1 MALFR
6 THTRLLLFLCAA
18 SVLGACGTKPSDDE
32 QPMPMSWQVRLY
44 PPWLQAIVSRLTG
57 QKQTDAH
64 NGRGEFGDD
73 PAANGGELPPSTLP
87 PEPELGGTD
96 EELAQ
101 NGNNPAVDY
110 SLSAAEEAA
119 RQKWIR
125 TIGEPRP
132 NETFGEFVARV
143 ASIQIGQPYGNPPS
157 LHQAEQ
163 LRLSFR
169 AFQCVSFVESSL
181 AMARCL
187 WAHKPDL
194 GCFAQELISLRYR
207 GGHVDGYISR
217 LHYYSEWMT
226 DNATRGRLALLTPK
240 LGGTPVARTEKY
252 MTNHPKL
259 YGPLVDPNIFA
270 QVAQMEAQVSML
282 HPCVIGRN
290 QIQAVS
296 PWLQSGDVV
305 AITSFRRDILVTHT
319 GFVKRDADGALHLLH
334 ASSAKRHV
342 ALSRETL
349 SEYIL
354 GRSGRAGMMVA
365 RPLPPMVPESSMHN
379 GLQQP

>member
-1 MALFR
+1 M
-6 THTRLLLFLCAA
+6 RLLRFCCVTSVVLTACAA
-18 SVLGACGTKPSDDE
+18 RLSDDE
-32 QPMPMSWQVRLY
+32 QPMPMSWQQRLC
-44 PPWLQAIVSRLTG
+44 PDWLEGWLSRLSGKGPVDTP
-57 QKQTDAH
+57 AEP
-64 NGRGEFGDD
+64 NAFGDD
-73 PAANGGELPPSTLP
+73 TGGNSGELPPSTLP
-87 PEPELGGTD
+87 PEPELRGTED
-96 EELAQ
+96 NSDPKGHQDAASY
-101 NGNNPAVDY
+101 N
-110 SLSAAEEAA
+110 LSAAEEAA
-119 RQKWIR
+119 RQRWIR
-125 TIGEPRP
+125 IVGEPRP

-143 ASIQIGQPYGNPPS
+143 AEVQIGQPYGNPPS

-163 LRLSFR
+163 VRLSFR
-169 AFQCVSFVESSL
+169 TFQCVSFVESSL

-187 WAHKPDL
+187 WLHKPEL
-194 GCFAQELISLRYR
+194 ACFTEQIIGLRYR
-207 GGHVDGYISR
+207 GGHVDGYVSR

-259 YGPLVDPNIFA
+259 YGPLADPNILA
-270 QVAQMEAQVSML
+270 QVAQMEDQVSLL
-282 HPCVIGRN
+282 HPSVIGRE

-319 GFVKRDADGALHLLH
+319 GFIKRDPDGVLHLLH

-342 ALSRETL
+342 ALSHETL

-354 GRSGRAGMMVA
+354 ERSGRAGMMVA
-365 RPLPPMVPESSMHN
+365 RPLPPSVP
-379 GLQQP
+379 